1 MGNVYHTL
9 ACIQPTW
16 TAVSDARD
24 KCIFGPVPHGKGFL
38 ANINPISY
46 SFKNRE
52 TGEIT
57 DDRKRYGFSA
67 QEILALEGENSVI
80 VVVDNPEKLGIT
92 SDFLIPVLVNAIKE
106 MSNEIDTLKSRLEA
120 LEKRVT

>member
-1 MGNVYHTL
+1 MG
-9 ACIQPTW
+9 W
-16 TAVSDARD
+16 SAVSDVRD

-38 ANINPISY
+38 TNINPISY

-57 DDRKRYGFSA
+57 DNRKRYGFSA
-67 QEILALEGENSVI
+67 QEILALEGENPVL
-80 VVVDNPEKLGIT
+80 VAVDDPEKLGLTNDYLVPI
-92 SDFLIPVLVNAIKE
+92 LVNAIKE

-120 LEKRVT
+120 LENRIT